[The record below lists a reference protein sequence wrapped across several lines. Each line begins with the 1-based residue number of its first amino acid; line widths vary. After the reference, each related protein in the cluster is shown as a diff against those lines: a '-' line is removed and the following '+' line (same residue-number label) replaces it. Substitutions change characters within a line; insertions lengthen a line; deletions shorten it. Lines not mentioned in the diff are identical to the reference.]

1 MTMMQVPV
9 GLLKL
14 SLAEAATRQANAAIA
29 ALEQGMFDVAMTLA
43 GAAEGMIERDGPH
56 MFQWL
61 RSAPPAR
68 EHFSQREW
76 TSILNMERDWL
87 KHGGAAEM
95 TIDRASAAFMIA
107 RAISKL
113 EKWTP
118 KMDEFKIW
126 LVANL
131 DDL

>member
-1 MTMMQVPV
+1 MMHVPTNS
-9 GLLKL
+9 LTL
-14 SLAEAATRQANAAIA
+14 SLAEAATRQTNAAIA
-29 ALEQGMFDVAMTLA
+29 ALESGMFDIAMTLA
-43 GAAEGMIERDGPH
+43 GAAEGMIEREGPH
-56 MFQWL
+56 MFQGL
-61 RSAPPAR
+61 RAAPRAL
-68 EHFSQREW
+68 EQFSQKEW

-107 RAISKL
+107 RVMSKL
-113 EKWTP
+113 DQWTP

-126 LVANL
+126 LLENL